1 MSARSFIR
9 MFAVL
14 LLIVTTAVVGV
25 LTVKAHV
32 AVHRWDPDK
41 ARVHE
46 LPIPVRT
53 VKVEESDLKEAIG
66 ATAVT
71 IPAESATVHVVQG
84 SAVRTLVKV
93 NARLGTPVKKGDI
106 LFEFDERLFRQAV
119 REREAA
125 LAAAQESMVATE
137 KLYRDKAASGLDLSD
152 AKVKLET
159 AKLDLLVAQQDLKE
173 CRIESPL
180 DGVVADVQAVPG
192 ERIDTSLDI
201 TQVHRLNP
209 ILVQM
214 DFPQERIGALSLGQ
228 DAEVVL
234 DSFPT
239 RTFHG
244 KVIRISP
251 VADIETRVLPVMV
264 EVQNPGNEIK
274 AGLTGFV
281 RIKMAKQ
288 GLSLPAA
295 AVIRKGS
302 KAMTFKV
309 EQDRARIRE
318 IRVGQLA
325 KNGMVEVLSGLQ
337 PGDEVVLFGNLT
349 LQDNDRIDT
358 NWRKWANRE

>member
-1 MSARSFIR
+1 
-9 MFAVL
+9 
-14 LLIVTTAVVGV
+14 
-25 LTVKAHV
+25 
-32 AVHRWDPDK
+32 
-41 ARVHE
+41 
-46 LPIPVRT
+46 
-53 VKVEESDLKEAIG
+53 
-66 ATAVT
+66 
-71 IPAESATVHVVQG
+71 
-84 SAVRTLVKV
+84 
-93 NARLGTPVKKGDI
+93 
-106 LFEFDERLFRQAV
+106 
-119 REREAA
+119 
-125 LAAAQESMVATE
+125 
-137 KLYRDKAASGLDLSD
+137 
-152 AKVKLET
+152 
-159 AKLDLLVAQQDLKE
+159 
-173 CRIESPL
+173 
-180 DGVVADVQAVPG
+180 
-192 ERIDTSLDI
+192 
-201 TQVHRLNP
+201 
-209 ILVQM
+209 
-214 DFPQERIGALSLGQ
+214 
-228 DAEVVL
+228 VL

-325 KNGMVEVLSGLQ
+325 KNGMVEILNGLQ
-337 PGDEVVLFGNLT
+337 PGDEVVLFGNLP